1 MVLSIIR
8 VHQAN
13 SVGMVTALLRS
24 HLHGCSVATSIATI
38 CHVSACNCACTQTQ
52 PGYEPGY
59 KSPLVAK
66 TSRTERPTHY
76 DIVVAAAK
84 ELCQVQAK
92 PRLLVPFDSMA
103 IWGSSGGTVG
113 KTLRYLDLN
122 WSIHHLK
129 GWRGKSFSL
138 DLWFSTMIFYH
149 IYHWWRGKS
158 WKITWIHSSHDF
170 LPRYRGFQLQW
181 SITNGI
187 LGCCLCLLIQGQV
200 MFWKE
205 QTCAKR
211 AEEWWAQIEIWL

>member
-1 MVLSIIR
+1 
-8 VHQAN
+8 
-13 SVGMVTALLRS
+13 
-24 HLHGCSVATSIATI
+24 
-38 CHVSACNCACTQTQ
+38 
-52 PGYEPGY
+52 
-59 KSPLVAK
+59 
-66 TSRTERPTHY
+66 
-76 DIVVAAAK
+76 
-84 ELCQVQAK
+84 
-92 PRLLVPFDSMA
+92 MA

-181 SITNGI
+181 SITDGI

-211 AEEWWAQIEIWL
+211 VEEWWAQIEIRLYIYIWLIDHQRISNMLFQKQEYLEPILKWWKNDNENPWTNDEPNNDVSWLNRLQSNAGSRSPFMSLMFPFNPWRVELLLDCRFQFGSLFLIRLL

>member
-1 MVLSIIR
+1 
-8 VHQAN
+8 
-13 SVGMVTALLRS
+13 
-24 HLHGCSVATSIATI
+24 
-38 CHVSACNCACTQTQ
+38 
-52 PGYEPGY
+52 
-59 KSPLVAK
+59 
-66 TSRTERPTHY
+66 
-76 DIVVAAAK
+76 
-84 ELCQVQAK
+84 
-92 PRLLVPFDSMA
+92 MA

-181 SITNGI
+181 SITDGI

-211 AEEWWAQIEIWL
+211 VEEWWAQIEIRLYIYMIDRSPKNIKYAISETGISWTNFEVMEKWQWKPMN